1 MRCPSCGHSEDRVVD
16 SRSTR
21 EGAATRRRRECLQC
35 SHRYT
40 TYEYVE
46 KAPTLVVK
54 KDGRRVP
61 FDRDKLVGGIIH
73 ACQKRPVSREEI
85 DHLVARVESRVFSGA
100 ADEIPSRDIG
110 EAVMVELQDLDEIA
124 YVRFASVY
132 RSFRD
137 VNQFMDELRVLLDR
151 PPEREPE
158 S

>member
-1 MRCPSCGHSEDRVVD
+1 M
-16 SRSTR
+16 
-21 EGAATRRRRECLQC
+21 
-35 SHRYT
+35 
-40 TYEYVE
+40 
-46 KAPTLVVK
+46 K